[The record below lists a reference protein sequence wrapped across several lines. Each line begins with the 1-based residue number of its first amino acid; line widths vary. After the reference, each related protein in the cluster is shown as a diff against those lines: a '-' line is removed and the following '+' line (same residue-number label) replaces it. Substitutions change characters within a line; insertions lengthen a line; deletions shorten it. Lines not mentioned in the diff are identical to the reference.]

1 MVQAAG
7 VAITTSLQSF
17 QLAGRRG
24 EGVEVTILAMVI
36 S

>member
-7 VAITTSLQSF
+7 VEVTTSLQSF
-17 QLAGRRG
+17 QLEGMRG